1 MTNVVFGAGHVTGAK
16 IWMGYNEDVNMLDLC
31 NRKAVY
37 VEKTYLNVKAHVL
50 KVTNISGGYQA
61 VENFIKAANADY
73 ASFEHSNADNSV
85 DNEPNEPNRVVVY
98 RTVKN
103 PGDGPCSTIGQA
115 CATILT
121 TTLAQIQHRANGSG
135 GDYYG
140 VLGRAMRAGCK
151 DCWLTEHGFHTN
163 ASCRAKLLDP
173 NIRQQLAEK
182 EVDAMAAYYGWTK
195 KQEDDTVLQLGSA
208 GEAVAAWQ
216 KWLIKWDS
224 NALPKWKADGKFGS
238 ECVEWTNKFKIA
250 CELIADG
257 KVDDITWAAMVGTIN
272 LHNFE
277 EVVSLQVSLDEQK
290 AKTDQAL
297 ADNAILKTENDGL
310 KSQHNTDTAELADA
324 AGDIRNLL
332 DFANKH

>member
-1 MTNVVFGAGHVTGAK
+1 MINIVFGAGHVTGAK

-31 NRKAVY
+31 NRKAAY
-37 VEKTYLNVKAHVL
+37 VDKTYLDIKAHVL

-61 VENFIKAANADY
+61 VENFIKSANADY
-73 ASFEHSNADNSV
+73 ASFEHSNADNSI
-85 DNEPNEPNRVVVY
+85 DNEPNEPNRVVIY

-115 CATILT
+115 CATILA

-151 DCWLTEHGFHTN
+151 DAWLTEHGFHTN

-173 NIRQQLAEK
+173 NVRQQIAEK

-195 KQEDDTVLQLGSA
+195 KQEDDMLQLGSK
-208 GEAVAAWQ
+208 GPAVVAWQ
-216 KWLIKWDS
+216 TRLIEKDP
-224 NALPKWKADGKFGS
+224 NALPKWKADGTFGAES
-238 ECVEWTNKFKIA
+238 VEWTNKFK
-250 CELIADG
+250 LSVGMVADG
-257 KVDDITWAAMVGTIN
+257 IVDDLTWDKMVG
-272 LHNFE
+272 
-277 EVVSLQVSLDEQK
+277 SLKGTGITQADLDAQK

-297 ADNAILKTENDGL
+297 AANAALQAENDGL
-310 KSQHNTDTAELADA
+310 QTLVDLQTEEMSDTAL
-324 AGDIRNLL
+324 DIRNLL
-332 DFANKH
+332 AFSNKH